1 MICIGIDIIMA
12 AAAKILTPRG
22 YAITKESIGSEAV
35 RDVTKELMMQPKNM
49 MSARGG
55 GAPPF
60 PIYMESSTRL
70 YLPRAWAIDRFGPPD
85 CDIVPAGTALPAAVK
100 FVGSPYDYQV
110 NIIEKFIGAG
120 ANGLLCVPCGK
131 GKTFMAI
138 NIAVRLGK
146 RTLIVVDKEF
156 LLNQWRGE
164 IQRFAP
170 ALRVGILQAEKAEV
184 ATADYDCTIC
194 MIQTLCSRDYP
205 EGFFADYGFTIFDE
219 CHHLG
224 AAHFSRALQKIQT
237 KFLLGLSA
245 TPTREDGM
253 TRVFEAFLGKPV
265 YWEKRREADPTVS
278 VRTIM
283 YDSYN
288 EENWSDVPTDYA
300 GEIVLARLLSKIVES
315 PDRTALIV
323 EILKD
328 LCKEPTRQILVLSER
343 KVLLEAVEAA
353 LPATI
358 KQGYYIGGMKE
369 AVRER
374 NAAEAQVLLATYS
387 MASDALNIKT
397 LNCVILASPRKRVEQ
412 STGRILRQRPEERTL
427 APLIVDI
434 VDVHDVYNSMW
445 RKRLDYYKN
454 CGYQII
460 KERNTRACCAA
471 AGGGAGQPLLEV
483 IEVKQA
489 ESKKKKVTEKEEIKF
504 DECLFK

>member
-1 MICIGIDIIMA
+1 MISIGIDITMA
-12 AAAKILTPRG
+12 SAAKILTTRG
-22 YAITKESIGSEAV
+22 YAITKDSIGPETV
-35 RDVTKELMMQPKNM
+35 KEVCKELMMQPKNM

-85 CDIVPAGTALPAAVK
+85 CDLVVAGAGLPETVK
-100 FVGSPYDYQV
+100 FIGNPYDYQV

-138 NIAVRLGK
+138 NIAIRLG
-146 RTLIVVDKEF
+146 RRFLIVVDKEF

-164 IQRFAP
+164 ISRFAP
-170 ALRVGILQAEKAEV
+170 NLRVGILQAERAEIG
-184 ATADYDCTIC
+184 TADYDCTIC
-194 MIQTLCSRDYP
+194 MIQTLCSREYP

-237 KFLLGLSA
+237 KYLLGLSA

-278 VRTIM
+278 VRAIT
-283 YDSYN
+283 YDSYT
-288 EENWSDVPTDYA
+288 EENWADVPVDYA
-300 GEIVLARLLSKIVES
+300 GEVVLARLLSKIVES

-323 EILKD
+323 ELLKD

-369 AVRER
+369 EVRER

-434 VDVHDVYNSMW
+434 VDIHDVYNNMW

-460 KERNTRACCAA
+460 KERNTRACSVGTP
-471 AGGGAGQPLLEV
+471 AGGPGQPLLEV
-483 IEVKQA
+483 VETLKYN
-489 ESKKKKVTEKEEIKF
+489 EPKKKKEKQVAEE
-504 DECLFK
+504 ECLFK